1 MNYNG
6 ASLLIEKLVE
16 NGVET
21 VFGYPGG
28 AVLPIYDEL
37 FKNQDRIHHVMVA
50 HEQGASF
57 AADGYARA
65 TGKVGVMI
73 ATSGPGA
80 TNIITGIAN
89 AHLDSIPVV
98 AITGN
103 VASSLSGKDS
113 FQEVDI
119 VSVTTPVVK
128 HSYVIRDVKKLSSV
142 LDEAFKIANSGRKG
156 PVLIDIPKDVQVA
169 SVEYDKDMDKVDTHV
184 MKRIDSKVG
193 YADFTN
199 LDDVVEAIRNS
210 KRPCIYSGGG
220 VIAAKAEKEL
230 RELAEKIDSP
240 VCLSLMGLG
249 ALEYDDEYN
258 MGMCG
263 MHGSYVST
271 MTQDKCDL
279 LLALGVRFSDRATGD
294 LDIYTSGKTIVHVDI
309 DPSEIEKNVD
319 SKINIEGDVKV
330 VLKKLLEVVEEKK
343 NPEWWSEVDELRRI
357 SPSMSKE
364 DLNPMTILF
373 ELSDRRKRAT
383 NVVTDVGQHQM
394 FTTLYYKFKKGD
406 RFLSSGGLGSM
417 GYGLGAAIGAAV
429 DRKDMDTVL
438 VTGDGSFGMN
448 LNELSTAVSE
458 NLPITIV
465 LVNNRSLGMVRQWQS
480 MFFGQRLSHTNM
492 EEKRTDF
499 VKVARAFGAD
509 GVRVDTLEDFRKA
522 LENRPKEGP
531 YLIECMVD
539 ETQKVFPMVPPG
551 GSAKT
556 LVLEDQ

>member
-509 GVRVDTLEDFRKA
+509 GVRVDTLEDFRKV